1 MRRKVRGRECLDEVK
16 KDGKERQQKKKREQQ
31 RRDAGIIF
39 VKISVDT
46 REAYDIIEAITATKR
61 CRTAWGARFCNPQLD

>member
-1 MRRKVRGRECLDEVK
+1 MPGWSEEGWEEKAAEK
-16 KDGKERQQKKKREQQ
+16 MREQQ
-31 RRDAGIIF
+31 RRDACIIF

-61 CRTAWGARFCNPQLD
+61 CRTAWGASFLQPAVLP

>member
-1 MRRKVRGRECLDEVK
+1 MKVRERECLDEVK
-16 KDGKERQQKKKREQQ
+16 KDGKKKTAEGKREQQ
-31 RRDAGIIF
+31 RRDACIIF

-61 CRTAWGARFCNPQLD
+61 CRTAGGAVFATRGIALD

>member
-1 MRRKVRGRECLDEVK
+1 MAEKM
-16 KDGKERQQKKKREQQ
+16 REQQ
-31 RRDAGIIF
+31 RRDACIIF

-61 CRTAWGARFCNPQLD
+61 CRTAGGPVFATRG